1 MGKLHDIM
9 KPIDERKNF
18 QSYFSKKVYDERR
31 FEEKLKMKDSE
42 AIIERRT
49 QNRRAKFERLMA

>member
-18 QSYFSKKVYDERR
+18 QSYFAKKVYDERK

-49 QNRRAKFERLMA
+49 